1 MSGYDAPD
9 WKSALPIGQDGPMR
23 RLLLLAVLV
32 CLVSAAGPEP
42 APAAVPV
49 LIVDGR
55 GFGHGVGMAQD
66 GAYWMG
72 KAGASTNQILGHFY
86 PGTGIGKATGSVRV
100 AVHTA
105 PGREAVVS
113 FPNGGDVR
121 DARSG
126 PQSAGFPVRVGPGGQ
141 VRIRYDGTR
150 YTAVALSGAQP
161 TAAGPPPTSPPAA
174 AASKPGPPA
183 IAAVAADDPSTTT
196 SSTTSTTVLGLPTTT
211 APSPTPTTT
220 TTAPPPE
227 QSPAPP
233 AAPPEGTPTA
243 SSGRSLI
250 AVPSDGGTV
259 GVPSRSRR
267 YRGIVDAIGG
277 GSGLR
282 LVNEVDVE
290 QYLRGMGEVR
300 DPSWPPAA
308 LRAQAVAAR
317 TYALRAMSI
326 AGELCDTQRCQ
337 VYLGADAEYG
347 AMNKAVADSARQVIV
362 FGRGL
367 ASAVYSAN
375 GGGFSASREEGFGT
389 TGGGY
394 PYLRPARYE
403 TKNPLPWN
411 VQVALTDLAA
421 RFGYPGQVTGAR
433 VTKVGPSGRAMEVT
447 LDGSAGP
454 RAVTGLAFD
463 AGLGLKSTLFSL
475 QAGTADVAPPPPPPS
490 EGLQALP
497 EEIGGASSAGPVA
510 DLSGL
515 GGKPGPLR
523 SSSSG
528 PGGPGLPLGVT
539 AVALQLSVAIAVGER
554 YLRIRR
560 A

>member
-1 MSGYDAPD
+1 
-9 WKSALPIGQDGPMR
+9 MR
-23 RLLLLAVLV
+23 RLLVLAVLV
-32 CLVSAAGPEP
+32 CLVSVTGPDP

-49 LIVDGR
+49 LVVDGR

-72 KAGASTNQILGHFY
+72 KSGASTNQILGHFY

-105 PGREAVVS
+105 TGREAIVA

-141 VRIRYDGTR
+141 VRIRFDGSR
-150 YTAVALSGAQP
+150 YTATALSGAQQSSS
-161 TAAGPPPTSPPAA
+161 GPPPTSSAA
-174 AASKPGPPA
+174 AAPGPD
-183 IAAVAADDPSTTT
+183 VAAGAVVAPAQVEPPPTT
-196 SSTTSTTVLGLPTTT
+196 SSTTTTTSFLGFTTTTVPQ
-211 APSPTPTTT
+211 PTTT
-220 TTAPPPE
+220 TTAPPERQPPPPGAP
-227 QSPAPP
+227 SP
-233 AAPPEGTPTA
+233 GA
-243 SSGRSLI
+243 SSPSSARSLI

-259 GVPSRSRR
+259 GVPARSRR
-267 YRGIVDAIGG
+267 YRGVVEAIGG
-277 GSGLR
+277 PGVLR

-300 DPSWPPAA
+300 DPSWPPAS

-317 TYALRAMSI
+317 TYALRSMSV

-347 AMNKAVADSARQVIV
+347 AMNKAVADSARQVIM
-362 FGRGL
+362 FGKSL
-367 ASAVYSAN
+367 ATAVYSAN

-389 TGGGY
+389 TGAGY
-394 PYLRPARYE
+394 PYLRPAPYD

-411 VQVALTDLAA
+411 TQVALTDLGG

-463 AGLGLKSTLFSL
+463 AGLGLKSTLFTL
-475 QAGTADVAPPPPPPS
+475 KAGSADVAPPPPPPG

-497 EEIGGASSAGPVA
+497 EEIAGAGGGGPVT
-510 DLSGL
+510 DLSDL
-515 GGKPGPLR
+515 GGKPGPLQ
-523 SSSSG
+523 SSTTG
-528 PGGPGLPLGVT
+528 GDGPGLPLGVT
-539 AVALQLSVAIAVGER
+539 AVALELSAAAAVVQR
-554 YLRIRR
+554 LLAVRR
-560 A
+560 V